1 LRFLPKFRPG
11 DTARIGGKGRPLPA
25 CYPWLC
31 RGRKVKIAGGFG
43 RTKGGHIEYL
53 IRGRRGRPD
62 LILASYDMRR
72 PDERDR
78 APGAGRKSLRNRD

>member
-1 LRFLPKFRPG
+1 MRFLPKFRPG

-53 IRGRRGRPD
+53 IRGR
-62 LILASYDMRR
+62 
-72 PDERDR
+72 
-78 APGAGRKSLRNRD
+78 